1 MIEATLAS
9 MRNSVKFFDTDQMI
23 TIVNGRKKEEVG
35 FFVPKIFEKEFK
47 KFAEKIEKKQ
57 KLETLKKVASAQRK
71 DPIEDGAVDDGIK

>member
-47 KFAEKIEKKQ
+47 KFAEKMEKKQ
-57 KLETLKKVASAQRK
+57 KLETLKKVAQAQQK
-71 DPIEDGAVDDGIK
+71 DPIEDGAIDDGIK